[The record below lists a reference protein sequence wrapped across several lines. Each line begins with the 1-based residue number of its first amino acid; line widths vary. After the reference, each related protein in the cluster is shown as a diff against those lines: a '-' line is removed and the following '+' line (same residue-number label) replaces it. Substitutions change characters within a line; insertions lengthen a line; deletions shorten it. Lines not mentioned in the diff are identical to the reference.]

1 MLSVGSLQTKV
12 LWDSL
17 FKLSPLVQY
26 ITIDGLNSTVI
37 RTGLDIPLT
46 SATSSNAFR
55 KCRLHRKKKKDDKPL
70 QFSIGNIKL
79 TNSSITLDDKF
90 RHKVD
95 KVTDLNFALPLI
107 SNFQNDVDVPITPD
121 LKFNFNGEP
130 FAINA
135 ESVPFTP
142 GKKTGVNFTVT
153 GLNLENAKLPLIR
166 FL

>member
-26 ITIDGLNSTVI
+26 ITVDGLNSTVI
-37 RTGLDIPLT
+37 RTGLDTFNFSDIIQRIPEMPA
-46 SATSSNAFR
+46 SPEEE
-55 KCRLHRKKKKDDKPL
+55 KKDDKPL
-70 QFSIGNIKL
+70 QFSIGNVKL

-135 ESVPFTP
+135 ESVPLRRA
-142 GKKTGVNFTVT
+142 KKP
-153 GLNLENAKLPLIR
+153 A
-166 FL
+166 